1 MEDVGR
7 EVRRLRE
14 ERGWSQA
21 KLAAGADMAV
31 SGISQ
36 IETGVRS
43 PSAATLSKLARAF
56 GVEVADLFP
65 KAQAPLPLEVAE
77 PAGHAGSEDQEKP
90 PPVIVSLDPLRAH
103 AELGDV
109 EVVITRILKAVADGE
124 ISPEEGTK
132 RVLDAVAA

>member
-43 PSAATLSKLARAF
+43 PSAATLTKLARAF

-77 PAGHAGSEDQEKP
+77 PSGHTGSEEKP
-90 PPVIVSLDPLRAH
+90 PPVTVSLGALEARVTM
-103 AELGDV
+103 GRITV
-109 EVVITRILKAVADGE
+109 EV
-124 ISPEEGTK
+124 EELQ
-132 RVLDAVAA
+132 RVLRLVESSQLTAEDGMRLLKSYAA